1 MNDVI
6 NFFQITDTIGTGGQP
21 SVSQLYDIAQN
32 GYDVVINLATHNS
45 ENAIENEGSIV
56 ASLGMTY
63 IHIPV
68 PFEAPTPEH
77 LRKFFGLMNG
87 LSEEKVFVHC
97 AVNGRVSAF
106 VFKYLTMERKMQAE
120 KATTPLLAQWLP
132 QMNLIWKNFLS
143 IEKSDLDRAQL

>member
-77 LRKFFGLMNG
+77 LRKFFGFMNE

-97 AVNGRVSAF
+97 AVNARVSAF

-143 IEKSDLDRAQL
+143 IEKSDLD

>member
-6 NFFQITDTIGTGGQP
+6 NFFQITATIGTGGQP
-21 SVSQLYDIAQN
+21 SIPQLYDIAQN

-45 ENAIENEGSIV
+45 ENAVENEGSIV

-77 LRKFFGLMNG
+77 LRKFFRFMNG

-97 AVNGRVSAF
+97 AVNARVSAF
-106 VFKYLTMERKMQAE
+106 VFKYLTMEKKMPAE
-120 KATTPLLAQWLP
+120 KATTPLLEQWLP
-132 QMNLIWKNFLS
+132 QMNLIWRNFLS
-143 IEKSDLDRAQL
+143 LEKSDLD

>member
-77 LRKFFGLMNG
+77 LRKFFGFMNG

-97 AVNGRVSAF
+97 AVNARVSAF

-120 KATTPLLAQWLP
+120 KATTPLLAQWRP

-143 IEKSDLDRAQL
+143 IEKSDLD

>member
-6 NFFQITDTIGTGGQP
+6 NFFQITDRIGTGGQP
-21 SVSQLYDIAQN
+21 SVSQLHDIAKN
-32 GYDVVINLATHNS
+32 GYNVVINLATHNS

-56 ASLGMTY
+56 VSLGMTY
-63 IHIPV
+63 VHIPV
-68 PFEAPTPEH
+68 PFEAPTPGH
-77 LRKFFGLMNG
+77 LRKFFRFMNG

-97 AVNGRVSAF
+97 AVNARVSAF

-120 KATTPLLAQWLP
+120 EATTPLLAQWLP

-143 IEKSDLDRAQL
+143 IEESDLD

>member
-21 SVSQLYDIAQN
+21 SVSQLYDIAEN

-68 PFEAPTPEH
+68 PFEAPTSEH
-77 LRKFFGLMNG
+77 LRKFFGFMNG

-97 AVNGRVSAF
+97 AVNARVSAF

-143 IEKSDLDRAQL
+143 IEKSDLD

>member
-77 LRKFFGLMNG
+77 LRKFFGFMNG

-97 AVNGRVSAF
+97 AVNARVSAF
-106 VFKYLTMERKMQAE
+106 VFKYLTMERKMQDE

-143 IEKSDLDRAQL
+143 IEKSDLD

>member
-1 MNDVI
+1 MSDII

-77 LRKFFGLMNG
+77 LRKFFRFMNG

-97 AVNGRVSAF
+97 AVNARVSAF

-143 IEKSDLDRAQL
+143 IEKSDLD

>member
-77 LRKFFGLMNG
+77 LRKFFGFMNG

-97 AVNGRVSAF
+97 AVNARVSAF

-120 KATTPLLAQWLP
+120 KANTRLLAQWLP

-143 IEKSDLDRAQL
+143 IEKSDLD

>member
-32 GYDVVINLATHNS
+32 GYDTHNS

-77 LRKFFGLMNG
+77 LRKFFGFMNG
-87 LSEEKVFVHC
+87 LSEEKIFVHC
-97 AVNGRVSAF
+97 AVNARVSAF
-106 VFKYLTMERKMQAE
+106 IFKYLTMEKKMQAE
-120 KATTPLLAQWLP
+120 EATTPLLAQWLP

-143 IEKSDLDRAQL
+143 IEKSDLD

>member
-21 SVSQLYDIAQN
+21 SISQLYDIARN
-32 GYDVVINLATHNS
+32 GYEVVINLATHNS
-45 ENAIENEGSIV
+45 ENAIENEGSVV

-77 LRKFFGLMNG
+77 LRKFFGFMNG
-87 LSEEKVFVHC
+87 LSEEKIFVHC
-97 AVNGRVSAF
+97 AVNARVSVF

-132 QMNLIWKNFLS
+132 QMNLIWKNFMS
-143 IEKSDLDRAQL
+143 IEESDLD

>member
-32 GYDVVINLATHNS
+32 GYNVVINLATHNS

-68 PFEAPTPEH
+68 PFEAPTPDH
-77 LRKFFGLMNG
+77 LRKFFGFMNE

-97 AVNGRVSAF
+97 AVNARVSAF

-143 IEKSDLDRAQL
+143 IEKSDLD

>member
-68 PFEAPTPEH
+68 PFEAPTREH
-77 LRKFFGLMNG
+77 LRKFFGFMNG

-97 AVNGRVSAF
+97 AVNARVSAF

-143 IEKSDLDRAQL
+143 IEKSDLD

>member
-1 MNDVI
+1 MKDVI

-21 SVSQLYDIAQN
+21 SVSQLHDIAQN

-63 IHIPV
+63 IHLPV

-77 LRKFFGLMNG
+77 LRKFFRLMNG
-87 LSEEKVFVHC
+87 LSEERVFVHC
-97 AVNGRVSAF
+97 AVNARVSAF
-106 VFKYLTMERKMQAE
+106 VFKYLTMEKKMQAE
-120 KATTPLLAQWLP
+120 EATTPLLEQWLP

-143 IEKSDLDRAQL
+143 IEKSDLD

>member
-77 LRKFFGLMNG
+77 LRKFFGFMNG
-87 LSEEKVFVHC
+87 LSEEKIFVHC
-97 AVNGRVSAF
+97 AVNARVSAF
-106 VFKYLTMERKMQAE
+106 VFKYLRLVSFCPTFSGMRSK
-120 KATTPLLAQWLP
+120 TF
-132 QMNLIWKNFLS
+132 IS
-143 IEKSDLDRAQL
+143 

>member
-1 MNDVI
+1 
-6 NFFQITDTIGTGGQP
+6 
-21 SVSQLYDIAQN
+21 
-32 GYDVVINLATHNS
+32 
-45 ENAIENEGSIV
+45 
-56 ASLGMTY
+56 MTY

-77 LRKFFGLMNG
+77 LRKFFGFMNE

-97 AVNGRVSAF
+97 AVNARVSAF

-143 IEKSDLDRAQL
+143 IEKSDLD

>member
-77 LRKFFGLMNG
+77 LRKFFGFMNG

-97 AVNGRVSAF
+97 AVNARVSAF

-132 QMNLIWKNFLS
+132 QMNLIWRSFLS
-143 IEKSDLDRAQL
+143 IEKNDLD

>member
-77 LRKFFGLMNG
+77 LRKFFGFMNG

-97 AVNGRVSAF
+97 AVNARVSAF

-120 KATTPLLAQWLP
+120 TATTPVLAQWLP
-132 QMNLIWKNFLS
+132 QMNLIWKEFLS
-143 IEKSDLDRAQL
+143 IEKSDLD

>member
-6 NFFQITDTIGTGGQP
+6 NFFQITDKIGTGGQP

-77 LRKFFGLMNG
+77 LRKFFRFMNG

-97 AVNGRVSAF
+97 AVNARASAF
-106 VFKYLTMERKMQAE
+106 VFKYLTMEKKIQAE
-120 KATTPLLAQWLP
+120 KATTPLLEQWRP
-132 QMNLIWKNFLS
+132 QMNLIWRNFLS
-143 IEKSDLDRAQL
+143 LEKSDLD

>member
-68 PFEAPTPEH
+68 PFEAPTPDH
-77 LRKFFGLMNG
+77 LRKFFGFMNG

-97 AVNGRVSAF
+97 AVNARVSAF

-132 QMNLIWKNFLS
+132 QMNFIWKNFLS
-143 IEKSDLDRAQL
+143 IEKSDLN

>member
-6 NFFQITDTIGTGGQP
+6 NFFQITDAIGTGGQP
-21 SVSQLYDIAQN
+21 SVSQLHDIAQN
-32 GYDVVINLATHNS
+32 DYDVVINLATHNS

-77 LRKFFGLMNG
+77 LRKFFGFMNG
-87 LSEEKVFVHC
+87 LSEEKIFVHC
-97 AVNGRVSAF
+97 AVNARVSAF
-106 VFKYLTMERKMQAE
+106 VFKYLTLERKMQAE
-120 KATTPLLAQWLP
+120 EATTPLLAQWLP

-143 IEKSDLDRAQL
+143 IEKSDLD

>member
-21 SVSQLYDIAQN
+21 SVSQLYDIAQD

-77 LRKFFGLMNG
+77 LRKFFGFMNG
-87 LSEEKVFVHC
+87 LSEEKIFVHC
-97 AVNGRVSAF
+97 AVNARVSAF
-106 VFKYLTMERKMQAE
+106 VFKYLTIERKMQAE

-132 QMNLIWKNFLS
+132 QMNLIWKNFLN
-143 IEKSDLDRAQL
+143 IEKSDLD

>member
-77 LRKFFGLMNG
+77 LRKFFGFMNG
-87 LSEEKVFVHC
+87 LSEEKIFVHC
-97 AVNGRVSAF
+97 AVNARVSAF
-106 VFKYLTMERKMQAE
+106 VFKYLTMEKKMQAE
-120 KATTPLLAQWLP
+120 EETTPLLAQWLP

-143 IEKSDLDRAQL
+143 IEKSDLD

>member
-77 LRKFFGLMNG
+77 LRKFFRFMNG

-97 AVNGRVSAF
+97 AVNARVSAF
-106 VFKYLTMERKMQAE
+106 VFKYLTMEKKMQAE

-143 IEKSDLDRAQL
+143 IEKSDLD

>member
-1 MNDVI
+1 MSDVI

-77 LRKFFGLMNG
+77 LRKFFGFMNG

-97 AVNGRVSAF
+97 AVNARVSAF

-143 IEKSDLDRAQL
+143 IEKRDLD

>member
-56 ASLGMTY
+56 ASRGMTY

-77 LRKFFGLMNG
+77 LRKFFRFMNG

-97 AVNGRVSAF
+97 AVNARVSAF

-143 IEKSDLDRAQL
+143 IEKSDLD

>member
-77 LRKFFGLMNG
+77 LKKFFRFMNG

-97 AVNGRVSAF
+97 AVNARVSAF
-106 VFKYLTMERKMQAE
+106 VFKYLTMEKKMQAE
-120 KATTPLLAQWLP
+120 KASTPLLEQWLP
-132 QMNLIWKNFLS
+132 QMNLTWRNFLS
-143 IEKSDLDRAQL
+143 LEKSDLD

>member
-68 PFEAPTPEH
+68 PFEAPTPDH
-77 LRKFFGLMNG
+77 LRKFFRFMNG
-87 LSEEKVFVHC
+87 LSEEKIFVHC
-97 AVNGRVSAF
+97 AVNARVSAF

-143 IEKSDLDRAQL
+143 IEKSDLD

>member
-77 LRKFFGLMNG
+77 LRKFFGFMNE

-97 AVNGRVSAF
+97 AVNARVSAF
-106 VFKYLTMERKMQAE
+106 DFKYLTMERKMQAE
-120 KATTPLLAQWLP
+120 KATTPILAQWLP

-143 IEKSDLDRAQL
+143 IEKSDLD

>member
-21 SVSQLYDIAQN
+21 SVSQLYDIAEN

-63 IHIPV
+63 IRIPI
-68 PFEAPTPEH
+68 PFETPTPEH
-77 LRKFFGLMNG
+77 LRKFFRFMNG

-97 AVNGRVSAF
+97 AVNARVSAF

-143 IEKSDLDRAQL
+143 IEKSDLD

>member
-1 MNDVI
+1 MSDVI

-68 PFEAPTPEH
+68 PFEAPTPDH
-77 LRKFFGLMNG
+77 LRKFFGFMNE
-87 LSEEKVFVHC
+87 LSEEKIFVHC
-97 AVNGRVSAF
+97 AVNARVSAF

-143 IEKSDLDRAQL
+143 IEKSDLD

>member
-6 NFFQITDTIGTGGQP
+6 NFFQITNTIGTGGQP

-77 LRKFFGLMNG
+77 LRKFFRFMNG

-97 AVNGRVSAF
+97 AVNARVSAF

-143 IEKSDLDRAQL
+143 IEKSDLD

>member
-45 ENAIENEGSIV
+45 ENAIENEGSVV

-77 LRKFFGLMNG
+77 LRKFFRFMNG

-97 AVNGRVSAF
+97 AVNARVSAF
-106 VFKYLTMERKMQAE
+106 VFKYLTMEKKIQAE
-120 KATTPLLAQWLP
+120 KATTPLLEQWLP
-132 QMNLIWKNFLS
+132 QMNLIWRNFLS
-143 IEKSDLDRAQL
+143 LEKSDLD

>member
-21 SVSQLYDIAQN
+21 SVSQLYDIAEN

-77 LRKFFGLMNG
+77 LRKFFRFMNG

-97 AVNGRVSAF
+97 AVNARVSAF

-143 IEKSDLDRAQL
+143 IEKSDLD

>member
-77 LRKFFGLMNG
+77 LRKFFRFMNG

-97 AVNGRVSAF
+97 AVNARVSAF

-120 KATTPLLAQWLP
+120 KATTPILAQWLP

-143 IEKSDLDRAQL
+143 IEKSDLD

>member
-21 SVSQLYDIAQN
+21 SVSQFYDIAQN

-77 LRKFFGLMNG
+77 LRKFVGFMNG

-97 AVNGRVSAF
+97 AVNARVSAF

-120 KATTPLLAQWLP
+120 KATTPILAQWLP

-143 IEKSDLDRAQL
+143 IEKSDLD

>member
-21 SVSQLYDIAQN
+21 SVSQLYDIAEN
-32 GYDVVINLATHNS
+32 GYNVVINLATHNS

-77 LRKFFGLMNG
+77 LRKFFGFMNG
-87 LSEEKVFVHC
+87 LNEEKIFVHC
-97 AVNGRVSAF
+97 AVNARVSAF

-143 IEKSDLDRAQL
+143 IEKSDLD

>member
-6 NFFQITDTIGTGGQP
+6 NFFQITDRIGTGGQP
-21 SVSQLYDIAQN
+21 SVSQLYDIAHY

-77 LRKFFGLMNG
+77 LRKFFGFMNG
-87 LSEEKVFVHC
+87 LSEEKIFVHC
-97 AVNGRVSAF
+97 AVNARVSAF
-106 VFKYLTMERKMQAE
+106 IFKYLTMEKKMQAE
-120 KATTPLLAQWLP
+120 EATTPLLAQWLP

-143 IEKSDLDRAQL
+143 IEKSDLD

>member
-6 NFFQITDTIGTGGQP
+6 NFFQISNKIGTGGQP

-77 LRKFFGLMNG
+77 LRKFFRFMNG

-97 AVNGRVSAF
+97 AVNARVSAF
-106 VFKYLTMERKMQAE
+106 VFKYLTMEKKIQAE
-120 KATTPLLAQWLP
+120 KATTPLLEQWLP
-132 QMNLIWKNFLS
+132 QMNLIWRNFLS
-143 IEKSDLDRAQL
+143 LEKSDLD